1 MWTRRF
7 WLRSSSCFDIVEL
20 AILTINMEWEVKK
33 EDVRSSLLTRD
44 CNLAHVYWYNRTKK
58 VLVWKF
64 SSLKKL
70 LAWIIQSNR
79 FYNIKIFQSYHCIAM
94 ILIHYAQNIYLI
106 VTPSMYILNRYNTFT
121 SWKYSMTKSHLITHL
136 LSKGRVK
143 KQCVQNACWHTSLR
157 EGSATQ

>member
-1 MWTRRF
+1 MRLGRF
-7 WLRSSSCFDIVEL
+7 WLHSSSCFDIVEL

-94 ILIHYAQNIYLI
+94 ILIHYTMNIYLI
-106 VTPSMYILNRYNTFT
+106 VTPSMYILNRYNLLIN
-121 SWKYSMTKSHLITHL
+121 WKWWHFYFLEIFHDKEPFNYS
-136 LSKGRVK
+136 
-143 KQCVQNACWHTSLR
+143 
-157 EGSATQ
+157 SAV